1 MTQRNI
7 HRSIFNTANSAAL
20 AFVHPRRFDT
30 TLYNAALVALV
41 LVVVVLITKPTG
53 AG

>member
-7 HRSIFNTANSAAL
+7 HRSILSTANNAAQ
-20 AFVHPRRFDT
+20 AFVHPRRFHSIH
-30 TLYNAALVALV
+30 LNVALAALV